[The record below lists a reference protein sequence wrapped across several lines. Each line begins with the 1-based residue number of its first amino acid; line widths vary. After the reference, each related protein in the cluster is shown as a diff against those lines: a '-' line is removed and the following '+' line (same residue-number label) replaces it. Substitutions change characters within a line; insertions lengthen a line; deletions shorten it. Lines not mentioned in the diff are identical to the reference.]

1 MDLVKMARELG
12 AAIQQDERYL
22 ALEKANAVNEAD
34 TELNNLIGEI
44 QMIQMSYQNEAGKED
59 ADKQKLEAYD
69 KRFSEVYKLVM
80 DNPNMQVFQAAR
92 QEIDD
97 LMKYITGILTL
108 CVRGEDP
115 ATCEP
120 EPEHEHGCGGE
131 CSSCGC
137 DCE

>member
-1 MDLVKMARELG
+1 MDLIQMARDLG

-22 ALEKANAVNEAD
+22 ALQKANEVNEAD
-34 TELNNLIGEI
+34 EQLNNLIGEI
-44 QMIQMSYQNEAGKED
+44 QMIQMSYQNEAGKDD

-69 KRFSEVYKLVM
+69 KRFSEVYNSVM
-80 DNPNMQVFQAAR
+80 ENSNMKNFQAAR
-92 QEIDD
+92 QDIDE

-120 EPEHEHGCGGE
+120 QPEHDCSGG
-131 CSSCGC
+131 CSSCGGG
-137 DCE
+137 CEH

>member
-44 QMIQMSYQNEAGKED
+44 QMIQMSYKNEAGKED

>member
-1 MDLVKMARELG
+1 MDLIKMARELG

-22 ALEKANAVNEAD
+22 ALEKANAINEAD

-59 ADKQKLEAYD
+59 ADKQKLEAFD

-120 EPEHEHGCGGE
+120 EQEHNCGGE

>member
-1 MDLVKMARELG
+1 MDLIKMARELG

-22 ALEKANAVNEAD
+22 ALEKANAVNESD
-34 TELNNLIGEI
+34 TELNTLIGEI

-59 ADKQKLEAYD
+59 ADKQKLENFD

-120 EPEHEHGCGGE
+120 EQEHSCGGE

>member
-1 MDLVKMARELG
+1 MDLIQMARELG
-12 AAIQQDERYL
+12 AAIQKDERYL

-34 TELNNLIGEI
+34 AELNNLIGEI

-59 ADKQKLEAYD
+59 ADKQKLEAFD
-69 KRFSEVYKLVM
+69 KRFSEVYQLVM
-80 DNPNMQVFQAAR
+80 ENPNMQEFQAAR
-92 QEIDD
+92 QEVDE

-120 EPEHEHGCGGE
+120 QPEHNCGGE
-131 CSSCGC
+131 CSSCGGE
-137 DCE
+137 CE